1 MEKKNQ
7 VGFILRKITT
17 EQFAIIESSFDKMNE
32 NIEVSN
38 SVRFALDLN
47 LKMVNAIVSVQF
59 SQEKGPFLIL
69 EIACFFEIM
78 EENWIEMFNP
88 ELEQF
93 TLPKSIATHFV
104 VLAVGTL
111 RGVLHAKVENTFL
124 NGFLMPTI
132 NVTEMVKEDIRI
144 DTKA

>member
-1 MEKKNQ
+1 
-7 VGFILRKITT
+7 
-17 EQFAIIESSFDKMNE
+17 
-32 NIEVSN
+32 
-38 SVRFALDLN
+38 
-47 LKMVNAIVSVQF
+47 
-59 SQEKGPFLIL
+59 
-69 EIACFFEIM
+69 
-78 EENWIEMFNP
+78 MFNP

-144 DTKA
+144 GTKA